1 MLNRR
6 TYPPT
11 RMQTLSRM
19 AVGSVLGATV
29 VAVLRRYVSGASWAA
44 AITEAIVFGVIMGA
58 FMAYWYRR

>member
-29 VAVLRRYVSGASWAA
+29 VAVLRR
-44 AITEAIVFGVIMGA
+44 
-58 FMAYWYRR
+58 